1 LDKHSRWSEL
11 SKYANL
17 PSCLSFTKLIACE
30 WTEPARRVVV
40 PVLRVYVLTTWQ
52 ISELKEHLDQIPT
65 SAHAQ
70 DNNTVDIP
78 APDLLF
84 GRQRHATKQELL
96 AALPPRSEADQLI
109 AAYFV
114 SMNTAPSK

>member
-1 LDKHSRWSEL
+1 M
-11 SKYANL
+11 
-17 PSCLSFTKLIACE
+17 LI
-30 WTEPARRVVV
+30 VF
-40 PVLRVYVLTTWQ
+40 Q

-70 DNNTVDIP
+70 DKNVEDI
-78 APDLLF
+78 AGPDLLF

-96 AALPPRSEADQLI
+96 AALPLRQEADQLL

-114 SMNTAPSK
+114 SMNTAPSKYRSSLL

>member
-1 LDKHSRWSEL
+1 
-11 SKYANL
+11 
-17 PSCLSFTKLIACE
+17 
-30 WTEPARRVVV
+30 
-40 PVLRVYVLTTWQ
+40 VLTTWQ

-70 DNNTVDIP
+70 DNNIVDIP

-114 SMNTAPSK
+114 STNTYPSK